1 MTVCQ
6 YCTPEWLE
14 ESDKNYKQNPN
25 FKERLKKLTI
35 KVCYRVKA
43 EPAWGIDDDIIF
55 GMFFDHGELT
65 KIAFLDEEEA
75 LSEAEFVLGAAPQE
89 WKRLLRKEGKFV
101 TDFMLGKVA
110 LEQGS
115 KVGVLGLAPNADT
128 IIEALTQVELQFP
141 DEMSEDELDRYRSRM
156 VEFREELGV

>member
-14 ESDKNYKQNPN
+14 ETANHYGRNPD
-25 FKERLKKLTI
+25 FKERLKKLSVR
-35 KVCYRVKA
+35 VCYRIKA
-43 EPAWGIDDDIIF
+43 EPTWGIDDDIIF
-55 GMFFDHGELT
+55 GMFFKDGDLT
-65 KIAFLDEEEA
+65 KIEFFDEEKA
-75 LSEAEFVLGAAPQE
+75 LSEAEYVLGATPQE

-128 IIEALTQVELQFP
+128 IIEALTQIELQFP
-141 DEMSEDELDRYRSRM
+141 DEMSEDELDQYRSRM

>member
-1 MTVCQ
+1 MTVYQ

-14 ESDKNYKQNPN
+14 ETANHYGRNPD
-25 FKERLKKLTI
+25 FKERLKKLSVR
-35 KVCYRVKA
+35 VCYRIKA
-43 EPAWGIDDDIIF
+43 EPTWGIDDDIIF
-55 GMFFDHGELT
+55 GMFFDHGDLT
-65 KIAFLDEEEA
+65 KIAFLNEEEA
-75 LSEAEFVLGAAPQE
+75 LSEAEYVLGAAPKE

-156 VEFREELGV
+156 VEFREKLGV

>member
-14 ESDKNYKQNPN
+14 ETANNYGRNPQ
-25 FKERLKKLTI
+25 FKERLKKLSA
-35 KVCYRVKA
+35 KVCYRIKA
-43 EPAWGIDDDIIF
+43 EPAWGIEDDIIF
-55 GMFFDHGELT
+55 GMFFDHGDLT
-65 KIAFLDEEEA
+65 NIAFLDEEEA
-75 LSEAEFVLGAAPQE
+75 LSEAEYVLGAVPQE

-128 IIEALTQVELQFP
+128 IIDALTQVEIQFP
-141 DEMSEDELDRYRSRM
+141 DEMSEEELDEYRSRM
-156 VEFREELGV
+156 AEFREELGV